1 MKTAISVPDQTFQAA
16 EILAQR
22 LGMSR
27 SELYSSALRQ
37 FLKEHKNQGV
47 TENLNRV
54 YGNEDNS
61 LDEGYN
67 LLQYDT
73 LESASW

>member
-1 MKTAISVPDQTFQAA
+1 MKTAISVPDQIFQAA

-27 SELYSSALRQ
+27 SELYATALGQ

-47 TENLNRV
+47 TERLNQV
-54 YGNEDNS
+54 YEQEPSS
-61 LDEGYN
+61 LDEGYER
-67 LLQYDT
+67 LQSISVDGD
-73 LESASW
+73 SW

>member
-27 SELYSSALRQ
+27 SELYSSALHQ
-37 FLKEHKNQGV
+37 FLREHKNQGI
-47 TENLNRV
+47 TENLNLV
-54 YGNEDNS
+54 YGNEESS
-61 LDEGYN
+61 LEEGYSA
-67 LLQYDT
+67 LQGNT
-73 LESASW
+73 LDNGSW